1 MKGSVKSSV
10 GELWGILH
18 KFSPLSSSAGLE
30 QADGESE
37 MNQSQSLM
45 QQHYSTSESSS
56 APVSRHGPIFGVE
69 EDPAGGDH
77 GPATSN
83 RKSVEYRSG
92 HDEPELVV
100 QRGPLL
106 QPHFLAAVFVQK
118 RCCFVRCLKRQTL
131 TTGSTR
137 NPSEPPPSAYTE
149 VTSLDELEE
158 VVEECNSI
166 ELCAS
171 ATVAREIFYFGLAA
185 TGRLEK
191 TTRKKKS
198 SEEEFAAG
206 FEVTEA
212 VIELLMRIEQD
223 RVVFV
228 SQEENVVGV
237 NAKKFLVC
245 ALACAWYRNVP
256 NLVKLVVGLMSPSE
270 LCPMSPFVNKAAI
283 VSALMNCNTMLQL
296 LKLLLEL
303 NAHLLDLEED
313 SAGDSW
319 VSVSWLLSRTA
330 RTRPAHSFLMPQQYT
345 PSFLLAEQATKEF
358 RRMILL
364 VYYPFQVLRWTLL
377 GPMYRM
383 TNRFCTG
390 RNPSQVAIVL
400 ARATDVLQCYSDK
413 VHSEHSLTN
422 LPSCRQWKLDAH
434 VTGLRSP
441 WTSSKKSN
449 QQQLLQN
456 IQLQVLME
464 PTVLPN
470 CSLTLKILSLEFQNL
485 DAANCR
491 DSSSS
496 ILRRFFL
503 SRVAVTVTPEV
514 EPQQVLLTRFELD
527 SPNPVYDRL
536 FVPSS
541 GSPVT
546 VPLGKGRGGNMVRTT
561 TASSQTTSSL
571 TSGKLGETDWHHEQT
586 HGTEHCHSSKSGTF
600 SWTLKNL
607 GGIPFSDRLIN
618 QVSSY
623 TMMSRSFKK
632 TRSSW
637 SDLSTGSFDADGGV
651 TFTHQQY
658 PDTITWMLAPELL
671 GTMVAWRISME
682 VHVSI
687 LNKCTGFFSEA
698 RTLKFCFASHLQHEL
713 TPSQT

>member
-1 MKGSVKSSV
+1 
-10 GELWGILH
+10 
-18 KFSPLSSSAGLE
+18 
-30 QADGESE
+30 
-37 MNQSQSLM
+37 
-45 QQHYSTSESSS
+45 
-56 APVSRHGPIFGVE
+56 
-69 EDPAGGDH
+69 
-77 GPATSN
+77 
-83 RKSVEYRSG
+83 
-92 HDEPELVV
+92 
-100 QRGPLL
+100 
-106 QPHFLAAVFVQK
+106 
-118 RCCFVRCLKRQTL
+118 
-131 TTGSTR
+131 
-137 NPSEPPPSAYTE
+137 
-149 VTSLDELEE
+149 
-158 VVEECNSI
+158 
-166 ELCAS
+166 
-171 ATVAREIFYFGLAA
+171 
-185 TGRLEK
+185 
-191 TTRKKKS
+191 
-198 SEEEFAAG
+198 
-206 FEVTEA
+206 
-212 VIELLMRIEQD
+212 
-223 RVVFV
+223 
-228 SQEENVVGV
+228 
-237 NAKKFLVC
+237 
-245 ALACAWYRNVP
+245 
-256 NLVKLVVGLMSPSE
+256 
-270 LCPMSPFVNKAAI
+270 MSPFVNKAAI

-303 NAHLLDLEED
+303 NPHLLDLEED

-330 RTRPAHSFLMPQQYT
+330 RTRPAHSFLMRQQYT

-364 VYYPFQVLRWTLL
+364 VYYPSLVLRWTIF

-390 RNPSQVAIVL
+390 RDLGHVAIAL

-413 VHSEHSLTN
+413 VHSEQSLTN
-422 LPSCRQWKLDAH
+422 LPSCRQWKLDGH

-441 WTSSKKSN
+441 WTSSKKFN

-485 DAANCR
+485 NAANCR

-527 SPNPVYDRL
+527 SPNPVYDSL

-541 GSPVT
+541 GSRVT
-546 VPLGKGRGGNMVRTT
+546 LPLGKGHGGLPRIMVRTT

-586 HGTEHCHSSKSGTF
+586 HGIEYCHSSKSGTF

-637 SDLSTGSFDADGGV
+637 SDLSTGFSCQYDQSSFSSYG
-651 TFTHQQY
+651 
-658 PDTITWMLAPELL
+658 TICLIEFSLFPCTSTKMFERSVGSNSILSFFEGPAAAAAGDL
-671 GTMVAWRISME
+671 GTAFLGDSSPLSMHQMHVLE
-682 VHVSI
+682 VQAVFSSI
-687 LNKCTGFFSEA
+687 KS
-698 RTLKFCFASHLQHEL
+698 
-713 TPSQT
+713 